1 MKRNFIHTILASL
14 LLAALLVAACT
25 KENPDVRLDAK
36 LTTSQ
41 VYDVTWDSATVV
53 GFIIAQGSGFTEK
66 GICYDTVTAPTVDK
80 NITMYTGG
88 DKKAT
93 FIVRL
98 GGLTRLT
105 KYYAR
110 AYAVGDAGVVYG
122 EEMEFSTT
130 AALPTL
136 GEITAPTLSVTNT
149 KGVIARTAVT
159 IPDDG
164 GPDKTADISARGV
177 VYGFYPG
184 ATIDSSKTTEGTG
197 KNAFTSVASNLI
209 GNKTYYLRAYAT
221 NKIGTSYSNEIS
233 FTTPESYGFVT
244 TFLVKNLNK
253 TSVTFGGLLTTDGG
267 TAIIERGF
275 VYGLNKNP
283 KITDNKALFTE
294 AADTMTVDVTGLEI
308 YTTYHVRAFI
318 TNAVGTN
325 YGADVEFKTLPDITK
340 FWVVGSYNGW
350 DNSDAAEFIISTPVN
365 AESEG
370 YVNFPASGA
379 FKLTTDHSW
388 TDPFTYG
395 DDGTKTGKL
404 TNKGDDI
411 AVADAGYYLIKASLP
426 AMTYSI
432 TKTDWGVI
440 GSATPGGWDN
450 STSLTYNETSK
461 TWRGIVHMTS
471 GNAFKFRA
479 NNSWDVNY
487 GSTAANDS
495 LNPGGSDIPV
505 TVEGDYAIT
514 LDLSHANSYK
524 YAANTWA
531 VVGDATPGGWDTD
544 TDMTWD
550 EPNHVFKVTLA
561 LTAGNFKFRANNAWA
576 VNYGGSL
583 TALTAGGGDIPVAEA
598 GNYTITFDPWGLT
611 GTITKNKKK

>member
-1 MKRNFIHTILASL
+1 MKRNIIYTNLASL
-14 LLAALLVAACT
+14 LLAVVFIAACT
-25 KENPDVRLDAK
+25 KESPDVRLDAK

-66 GICYDTVTAPTVDK
+66 GICYDTAAAPTVDK
-80 NITMYTGG
+80 NVTLYPTV

-110 AYAVGDAGVVYG
+110 AYAVSDAGVVYG

-130 AALPTL
+130 AAMPSL
-136 GEITAPTLSVTNT
+136 GDIVVPTLSVTNT

-177 VYGFYPG
+177 VYGLYPG
-184 ATIDSSKTTEGTG
+184 PTTDSSKTTEGTG
-197 KNAFTSVASNLI
+197 KAAFTSVASNLL
-209 GNKTYYLRAYAT
+209 GNRTYYLRAYAT
-221 NKIGTSYSNEIS
+221 NKIGTSYSNEVS
-233 FTTPESYGFVT
+233 FTTPVSYGFVT
-244 TFLVKNLNK
+244 TLPVRNLNK
-253 TSVTFGGLLTTDGG
+253 TSVTFDGVLTIDGG
-267 TAIIERGF
+267 TPVIERGF
-275 VYGLNKNP
+275 VYGLARNP
-283 KITDNKALFTE
+283 KITDNKLLFTE
-294 AADTMTVDVTGLEI
+294 SADTMTIDATGLEV

-318 TNAVGTN
+318 TNEVGTN

-340 FWVVGSYNGW
+340 FWVVGSYNSW
-350 DNSDAAEFIISTPVN
+350 DNSDAAMFLLSSISD
-365 AESEG
+365 AESQG
-370 YVNFPASGA
+370 YVYFPAAGA

-388 TDPFTYG
+388 SDPATFG
-395 DDGTKTGKL
+395 AAGTAGTL
-404 TNKGDDI
+404 TNPGADI
-411 AVADAGYYLIKASLP
+411 TVAEAGYYLIKASLP

-440 GSATPGGWDN
+440 GSATPGGWDTDTDL
-450 STSLTYNETSK
+450 SYDETSK
-461 TWRGIVHMTS
+461 TWRAVMHLTG
-471 GNAFKFRA
+471 GNAIKFRA
-479 NNSWDVNY
+479 NNAWDIDY
-487 GSTAANDS
+487 GSTAGNDS
-495 LNPGGSDIPV
+495 LNKGGSDLPIA
-505 TVEGDYAIT
+505 VEGDYAIK

-550 EPNHVFKVTLA
+550 ETNHVFKVTLA

-576 VNYGGSL
+576 VNYGGNL
-583 TALTAGGGDIPVAEA
+583 TGLTAGGGDIAVAEA